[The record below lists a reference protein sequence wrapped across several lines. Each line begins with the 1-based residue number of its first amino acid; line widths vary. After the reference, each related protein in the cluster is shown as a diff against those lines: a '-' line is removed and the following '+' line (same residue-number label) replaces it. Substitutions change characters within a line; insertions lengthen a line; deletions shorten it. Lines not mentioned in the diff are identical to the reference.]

1 MGYVRIDSNM
11 NNNNNK
17 YIHTPGVY
25 IYIYILYIY
34 VNLYIYV
41 YIYIYVCI
49 YILTKKHIKKNTFQ
63 NGLMMIPQD
72 GYTIQ
77 LFAMAYIV
85 PKKNIDMYFED
96 CSST

>member
-1 MGYVRIDSNM
+1 MI
-11 NNNNNK
+11 
-17 YIHTPGVY
+17 
-25 IYIYILYIY
+25 
-34 VNLYIYV
+34 
-41 YIYIYVCI
+41 
-49 YILTKKHIKKNTFQ
+49 
-63 NGLMMIPQD
+63 IPQD